1 MYMLTWQYKHV
12 ALLASQLAFS
22 SALDDRG
29 QRGRERKL
37 GYLSQCAGEM
47 AFFLIR
53 NYILRLCLFI
63 MFLKIFFELLLNQ
76 PLRNLFAWMPA
87 AWDICCSWKRSLLC
101 FCRLKPSLLVH
112 NSPVLQLSS
121 PEISPSCSSRSSSL
135 CRCMEVINEFHL
147 EDEHSAEAELFSLN
161 ISLNTNVA
169 FSRPFPAEDG
179 FTRRHFDHYLS
190 VSVHEKSLQK
200 VLYSTWAVQ

>member
-1 MYMLTWQYKHV
+1 
-12 ALLASQLAFS
+12 
-22 SALDDRG
+22 
-29 QRGRERKL
+29 
-37 GYLSQCAGEM
+37 
-47 AFFLIR
+47 
-53 NYILRLCLFI
+53 

-76 PLRNLFAWMPA
+76 PLRNLFTWMPA
-87 AWDICCSWKRSLLC
+87 AWDICCSCKRSLLC
-101 FCRLKPSLLVH
+101 FCRLKHSLLVH

-161 ISLNTNVA
+161 IGVANVA
-169 FSRPFPAEDG
+169 FSRSSLPENG
-179 FTRRHFDHYLS
+179 FTRRRFDHYLS

-200 VLYSTWAVQ
+200 VLYSI